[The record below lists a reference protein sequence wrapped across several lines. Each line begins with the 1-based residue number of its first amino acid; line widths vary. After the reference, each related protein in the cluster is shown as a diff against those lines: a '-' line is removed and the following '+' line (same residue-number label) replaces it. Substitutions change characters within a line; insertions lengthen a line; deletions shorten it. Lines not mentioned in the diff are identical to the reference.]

1 LKKKIS
7 LENGT
12 SPLLS
17 RSFSIGLCYVNK
29 LVKKGLT
36 HGVMF
41 EPRFLI
47 LSCTRDIVEQYI
59 PLINCIFYCKRND
72 MIIDCCILHE
82 EDSNFLQIASYIT
95 GGSYVKIK
103 YKDALL
109 QYLITSFLPDRE
121 QRKMINTPNLK
132 VIDFST
138 YCFCHQKK
146 IDQAYV
152 CSICLSLFCDTSSTC
167 LICGTRF
174 LGSGTIKKRERD
186 SE

>member
-1 LKKKIS
+1 MNPQNQLLCMLYTFSQCHYLYRPPIDCYDLVVDINDIEKEIVKSAKDLFEEKIS

-17 RSFSIGLCYVNK
+17 RSFSIGLCYINK

-109 QYLITSFLPDRE
+109 QYLITSFF
-121 QRKMINTPNLK
+121 T
-132 VIDFST
+132 
-138 YCFCHQKK
+138 
-146 IDQAYV
+146 
-152 CSICLSLFCDTSSTC
+152 
-167 LICGTRF
+167 
-174 LGSGTIKKRERD
+174 
-186 SE
+186 